1 MNQDESQKRKPDP
14 EKMQALRNLPL
25 EVKQSLTKEEADAF
39 LYDEEWP
46 DSLLEKLK
54 DYLVDKD
61 KG

>member
-1 MNQDESQKRKPDP
+1 MNQDESKKRKPDP
-14 EKMQALRNLPL
+14 GKMEALRNLPL

-39 LYDEEWP
+39 LYDEVWP

-54 DYLVDKD
+54 DYLVDKG